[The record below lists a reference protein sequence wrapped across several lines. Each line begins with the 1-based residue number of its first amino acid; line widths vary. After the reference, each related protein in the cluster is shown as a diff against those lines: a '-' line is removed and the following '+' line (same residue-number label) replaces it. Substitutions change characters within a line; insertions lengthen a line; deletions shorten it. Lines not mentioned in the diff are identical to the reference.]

1 MIRRLKIG
9 KKLFLLAGSLSA
21 IALIIVV
28 TSLVIINE
36 VNGAST
42 NISKFWIPSVVVA
55 EEINTM
61 TSDYRILELNHILSV
76 DAATMADYD
85 KQISAKRTAI
95 SDEIAS
101 YTSLVSNDTDKAMI
115 ESIQSVWNVYLK
127 ESDQVLVLSRNNQNT
142 DALTMIRGDS
152 QANFDKLSKECLNL
166 VQFNKAGADQASAHG
181 NQLYTISLVVFTG
194 TEGIGWSPR

>member
-166 VQFNKAGADQASAHG
+166 VDRKS
-181 NQLYTISLVVFTG
+181 VV
-194 TEGIGWSPR
+194 